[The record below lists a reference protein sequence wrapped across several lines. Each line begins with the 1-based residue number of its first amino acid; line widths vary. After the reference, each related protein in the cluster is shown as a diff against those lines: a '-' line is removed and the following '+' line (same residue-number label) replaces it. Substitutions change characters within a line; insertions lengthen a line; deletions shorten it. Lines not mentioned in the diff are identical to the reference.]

1 MVISLFEDISHWQVI
16 SDGSVFLCGRD
27 FSDRNISPADGPSQ
41 KKKRLCTEYIIPAVS
56 QAACLGH
63 ILGSSVVTD
72 TSKNSFDKEEIR
84 HWLNRMLN
92 YAAETKQALT
102 GMMSEAPTKH
112 ILNVKAIPTS
122 HWEFLLPTNC
132 NGSGLQATGKKT
144 QTKTGERKE
153 TKVTVKEKA
162 GHWKG
167 EGEDFHK
174 KRLWGERKRE
184 MSWGTCLVEGEGQG
198 AWSPLVTSL
207 ANGFPVRELCG
218 I

>member
-102 GMMSEAPTKH
+102 GMTSEAPTKH

-122 HWEFLLPTNC
+122 HWEFLLENLY
-132 NGSGLQATGKKT
+132 LQ
-144 QTKTGERKE
+144 
-153 TKVTVKEKA
+153 TVMDQGYRQQGRRLRQRQGKEKKQKSQWRRKLGTEKERA
-162 GHWKG
+162 RTFIRNGCGGRGKERCHGEPAWWKVKDR
-167 EGEDFHK
+167 EREA
-174 KRLWGERKRE
+174 LW
-184 MSWGTCLVEGEGQG
+184 W
-198 AWSPLVTSL
+198 PLWLMVSQ
-207 ANGFPVRELCG
+207 
-218 I
+218 

>member
-1 MVISLFEDISHWQVI
+1 M
-16 SDGSVFLCGRD
+16 
-27 FSDRNISPADGPSQ
+27 
-41 KKKRLCTEYIIPAVS
+41 S

-102 GMMSEAPTKH
+102 GMTSEAPTKH
-112 ILNVKAIPTS
+112 ILNVKAIPTP
-122 HWEFLLPTNC
+122 HWEFLLENRY
-132 NGSGLQATGKKT
+132 LQTVMDQGYRQQGRRLRQRQEK
-144 QTKTGERKE
+144 EKE

-167 EGEDFHK
+167 DGEDFHK
-174 KRLWGERKRE
+174 KRLRGERKRE

-198 AWSPLVTSL
+198 VWSPLVTSL